1 MPRLQPRFL
10 VQGAG
15 LAGLAGPEA
24 ADTVTSLFNGTCEGA

>member
-10 VQGAG
+10 VQG
-15 LAGLAGPEA
+15 AGLAGPEA